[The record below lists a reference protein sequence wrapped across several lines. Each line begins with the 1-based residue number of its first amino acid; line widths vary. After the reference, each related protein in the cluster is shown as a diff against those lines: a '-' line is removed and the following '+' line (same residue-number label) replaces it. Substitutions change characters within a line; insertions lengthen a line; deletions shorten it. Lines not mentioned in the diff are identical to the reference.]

1 MKSNYSTIF
10 WSLILS
16 LFLMVSQ
23 NSWASKEKN
32 KDHIKILIDK
42 EVNENLSN
50 LIEYLENNLDI
61 EVEIVSFS
69 TLKELFAIINK
80 GDFDIIYNTPFFYTL
95 ARTQSDNIEPFMS
108 FADSAG
114 NPGVYYS
121 CFIRSEKSDVQSLDQ
136 LIEQSHDYEFI
147 FASSSS
153 TSGHLLPRMQLASMG
168 ITLPEMFFNSV
179 NYSNGHSAVKQEVIE
194 SAQKIGACACEESG
208 VNMEGLKTLFRSP
221 PILHKFYAANKSFD
235 KKLRA
240 KIQHALEKMHEN
252 PSDTTYQ
259 KLMASHDDAKSK
271 RMVSITEEPLKPMLE
286 SIKDIKD
293 LVFFISL
300 YEEKFKVQ
308 QQKLAE
314 GNAILKDQESK
325 MEAQKAIL
333 DKQLIQIENQ
343 SVLLY
348 LSVLFIVL
356 ALVSAGIFYNN
367 YRQKKKL
374 NDSLAEKNNEI
385 ASQNFELQ
393 QQKEEMEAQ
402 QEFIAERVKELE
414 YKNQLIHSSINSA
427 KTIQR
432 AVFPEKLDA
441 TDLIEEFFILN
452 KPKDTVSGDFHW
464 SSRVEDTL
472 WLVAADC
479 TGHGVPGA
487 FMTLLGNS
495 LLDKLI
501 NINKIESPAEVLS
514 ELDLE
519 LKKLLG
525 HSDKGKHSGM
535 DMVIM
540 KFTKIDEYLVQMVFC
555 GAKNNLYIIK
565 PDGAFVELKGD
576 RVSISGNLISNKGF
590 SDQIEH
596 LPKGSILL
604 TGSDG
609 YQDQN
614 DIHRKGFGKKRLKQF
629 FKDNSEKSPSE
640 LKDIFEGKLK
650 EHMQGTE
657 QRDDILLMCAKI

>member
-1 MKSNYSTIF
+1 M
-10 WSLILS
+10 L
-16 LFLMVSQ
+16 SQ
-23 NSWASKEKN
+23 NTWASTEKN
-32 KDHIKILIDK
+32 KDRIRILIDK
-42 EVNENLSN
+42 EVNENLSY
-50 LIEYLENNLDI
+50 LIDYLENNLDL
-61 EVEIVSFS
+61 EVEIVSFN

-80 GDFDIIYNTPFFYTL
+80 GNFDIIYNTPFFYTL
-95 ARTQSDNIEPFMS
+95 ARTQTNNIEPFMS
-108 FADSAG
+108 FADSTG
-114 NPGVYYS
+114 KPVVYYS
-121 CFIRSEKSDVQSLDQ
+121 CFIRSDKSDVQSLDN
-136 LIEQSHDYEFI
+136 LIEKSHEYEFV

-168 ITLPEMFFNSV
+168 ITLPEMVFSDV
-179 NYSNGHSAVKQEVIE
+179 NYSTGHATVKKDV
-194 SAQKIGACACEESG
+194 ADTTNKIGACACEEDG
-208 VNMEGLKTLFRSP
+208 VSMAGIKTLFRSP

-240 KIQHALEKMHEN
+240 KVQNAIERMHEN
-252 PSDTTYQ
+252 PADTTYQ
-259 KLMASHDDAKSK
+259 KLMASHDDPNAR
-271 RMVSITEEPLKPMLE
+271 RMVSITEKPLKPMLE
-286 SIKDIKD
+286 SLKDIKD

-300 YEEKFKVQ
+300 YEERFKTQ
-308 QQKLAE
+308 QSKLAE
-314 GNAILKDQESK
+314 GNAILKEQESK

-333 DKQLIQIENQ
+333 DKQLVQIENQ
-343 SVLLY
+343 SLLLY

-385 ASQNFELQ
+385 ESQNFELQ
-393 QQKEEMEAQ
+393 QQQEEMEAQ

-432 AVFPEKLDA
+432 AVFPEKLEA
-441 TDLIEEFFILN
+441 EELIEDFFILN
-452 KPKDTVSGDFHW
+452 RPKDTVSGDFHW
-464 SSRVEDTL
+464 SSRVDDTL

-501 NINKIESPAEVLS
+501 NIGKIESPAEVLRT
-514 ELDLE
+514 LDIE

-540 KFTKIDEYLVQMVFC
+540 KLTKIDDYLVEMVFC

-565 PDGAFVELKGD
+565 PDGAFVELRGD
-576 RVSISGNLISNKGF
+576 RVSISGNFISDKDF
-590 SDQIEH
+590 SDQIEV

-614 DIHRKGFGKKRLKQF
+614 DVHRKGFGKKRLKQF
-629 FKDNSEKSPSE
+629 FKDNSDKSPQE
-640 LKDIFEGKLK
+640 LKEIFEGKLE

-657 QRDDILLMCAKI
+657 QRDDILLMCARI